1 MLIMHNPHQLS
12 LNTTFE
18 AKSTLRAPLKSPL
31 GSREIAVES
40 GAHRL
45 GPRDG
50 NCQNAPNAPNGHEN
64 RPEEP
69 LVIR

>member
-1 MLIMHNPHQLS
+1 MTNPCYPHFRVLVDVDFSMDNPHQLS
-12 LNTTFE
+12 LC
-18 AKSTLRAPLKSPL
+18 APLGGPL

-50 NCQNAPNAPNGHEN
+50 NGPNGHEN
-64 RPEEP
+64 RPEDYP
-69 LVIR
+69 LVI

>member
-1 MLIMHNPHQLS
+1 MSISQWITPTSYPLTQPLLKQQS
-12 LNTTFE
+12 L
-18 AKSTLRAPLKSPL
+18 LCAPLGSPL

-50 NCQNAPNAPNGHEN
+50 NGPNGHEN
-64 RPEEP
+64 RPEDYP
-69 LVIR
+69 LVI